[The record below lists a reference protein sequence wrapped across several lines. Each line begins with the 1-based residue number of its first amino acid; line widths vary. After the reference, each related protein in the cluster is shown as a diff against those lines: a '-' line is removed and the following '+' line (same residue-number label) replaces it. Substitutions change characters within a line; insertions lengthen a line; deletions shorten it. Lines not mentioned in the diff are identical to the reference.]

1 MMSLTHV
8 LQVSQESIN
17 ATLCSTLPLKFS
29 NRFTFFFLL
38 YVKSSVWSVRE
49 AASMHDSAFHFRF
62 KLKLHRKQQS
72 IACLFVSPLLL
83 CFQCCSC
90 SYHHYYILIFNT
102 AHSFTGIWSL
112 MDNFCS
118 IQTYSIT
125 SDSCLG
131 CQYCSASLL
140 FLKCIYR
147 GEKAAGQG

>member
-1 MMSLTHV
+1 MRWCHWRMFCRSLRR
-8 LQVSQESIN
+8 VSMQLF
-17 ATLCSTLPLKFS
+17 AALFHS
-29 NRFTFFFLL
+29 NSAILL